1 MVNDLP
7 WKWTKVILSFLR
19 LHTSAALHTYIDYE
33 SYSIFSKGFLP
44 RAIDIMIIWI
54 KLSLPYPFGFTDFWN
69 IDVHFCHLLLDHI
82 QFTLIH
88 GPNVPSSYAI
98 LFFTALDFTF
108 TTRHIHSWA
117 SFPLWPGHFIL
128 PGAISNCPLLFSSS
142 IFDTFQPGVYLLVS

>member
-44 RAIDIMIIWI
+44 RAIDIKIIWI

-69 IDVHFCHLLLDHI
+69 IDAHSCHLLLDHI

-108 TTRHIHSWA
+108 TTRHIHNWA
-117 SFPLWPGHFIL
+117 SFPLWPSCFIL
-128 PGAISNCPLLFSSS
+128 SGTISLVIALCSS
-142 IFDTFQPGVYLLVS
+142 PAAYLTPSSLVSIY